1 MRPASTFAVA
11 LAAAS
16 LATGTGT
23 GLPTLVA
30 SSTNDTTVI
39 NQTTASATPLVKPTI
54 AAGTT
59 VKPSVPPAVETPKSF
74 NYPPGGIHEGHAHHS
89 TCEIFGWPECNHQ
102 SECLD
107 RSKCCWKAGACET
120 FDDNLCH
127 PEVTSAITSSSHSQR
142 FPQAA
147 GRAAIFHGPTPA
159 KFLPDQDDDGCW
171 CATSKDGTY
180 GVHAL
185 VYPNPNKK
193 CQLVSGL
200 VFHPKEQDHCWGTLA
215 CSPHA
220 SHDSLCKTYGM
231 CRGWRWE
238 EVHDKDKSSKSM
250 TQTVEDKEGGRSGEG
265 IGNTIAG
272 TGAHTKYEA
281 QMMQTLRSPPLVAIG
296 TFCYY
301 SKEQEGA
308 FKMCGRVWTHEEH
321 EHNEKDSY
329 HQDGDLEKN
338 EHEEL
343 DWYHEIDVHPREQD
357 THLAKEDTWEQR
369 HPDSDSVYHEPAGA
383 SRAEYAEAE
392 IWGRKHGRTPEGHY
406 GSRDAEYEQN
416 EHYIEAR
423 PHGRQHAKRKMDD
436 YYYAEEE
443 AEGDEEREYFRPTK
457 HTKDEDDATWHKTVK
472 NGFFGEKLSDEMDD
486 KLGFHRG
493 SQGNQ
498 KVVQAH
504 DKKGFYHEDEQ
515 ELWHGRAGNGNE
527 HGHKRQLHHEEEE
540 EQGRQ
545 GKESKFHLRKAF

>member
-1 MRPASTFAVA
+1 MRPTLTFAVA

-16 LATGTGT
+16 LATGTG
-23 GLPTLVA
+23 LPAAKPSLVA
-30 SSTNDTTVI
+30 SSSSDTAVI
-39 NQTTASATPLVKPTI
+39 NQTTASAAPLVSPTI
-54 AAGTT
+54 AAKAT

-159 KFLPDQDDDGCW
+159 KYLSDQDDDGCW

-193 CQLVSGL
+193 CQVVSGL

-220 SHDSLCKTYGM
+220 RHDSLCKTHGM
-231 CRGWRWE
+231 CRGWQWE
-238 EVHDKDKSSKSM
+238 EVHDEDESSKSM
-250 TQTVEDKEGGRSGEG
+250 TQTAEDKEGGRSGEG

-272 TGAHTKYEA
+272 TAADTKYDA

-308 FKMCGRVWTHEEH
+308 FKMCGRVWTHDEH
-321 EHNEKDSY
+321 EHQKKDSY
-329 HQDGDLEKN
+329 HQNDD
-338 EHEEL
+338 
-343 DWYHEIDVHPREQD
+343 P
-357 THLAKEDTWEQR
+357 
-369 HPDSDSVYHEPAGA
+369 DSVYHEPAGA
-383 SRAEYAEAE
+383 SRGEYAEAE
-392 IWGRKHGRTPEGHY
+392 IWERKHGRTPEGHY

-416 EHYIEAR
+416 DYIEAR
-423 PHGRQHAKRKMDD
+423 PYGRQHAKHEMDVD

-443 AEGDEEREYFRPTK
+443 AEGDEEREYFGPTK
-457 HTKDEDDATWHKTVK
+457 HTKDEDEATWHKTAK
-472 NGFFGEKLSDEMDD
+472 NGFFGEKLSNEMDD
-486 KLGFHRG
+486 KLGSHHS

-498 KVVQAH
+498 KVVRVH

-515 ELWHGRAGNGNE
+515 ELWHGRGENGNE
-527 HGHKRQLHHEEEE
+527 HGHKQQLHHEEEE
-540 EQGRQ
+540 EVGRQ